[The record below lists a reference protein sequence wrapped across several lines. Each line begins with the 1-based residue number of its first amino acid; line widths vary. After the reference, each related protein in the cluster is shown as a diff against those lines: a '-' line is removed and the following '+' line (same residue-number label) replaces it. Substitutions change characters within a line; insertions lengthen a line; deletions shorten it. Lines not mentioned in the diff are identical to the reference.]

1 MKKILITVFA
11 RMLLPEIV
19 SAGKRYN
26 VIMQSSSRD
35 GPVKHGRL
43 MGRDVAWA
51 LKVLGRLS
59 VVF

>member
-1 MKKILITVFA
+1 
-11 RMLLPEIV
+11 MLLPEIV